1 MSAELLARK
10 AVAEL
15 RRIRDEKVGSLRR
28 CKPRPPTVT
37 ESGGVVP
44 ACGIEEIALYA
55 VDTNATI
62 DALNLSIEIIEQEFE
77 KLTKPEEPPADE
89 PTDDPQA
96 RKNLYG

>member
-15 RRIRDEKVGSLRR
+15 RRIRDDKVASLRR

-44 ACGIEEIALYA
+44 AATAEEIAFYA
-55 VDTNATI
+55 IDTNATV
-62 DALNLSIEIIEQEFE
+62 DALGIAIEIIEAEF
-77 KLTKPEEPPADE
+77 KRLTQPEEPVVEDDE
-89 PTDDPQA
+89 KKQA
-96 RKNLYG
+96 RSFYG

>member
-15 RRIRDEKVGSLRR
+15 RRIRDDKVSSLRR

-44 ACGIEEIALYA
+44 SATCEEISLFA
-55 VDTNATI
+55 VDVNATI
-62 DALNLSIEIIEQEFE
+62 DALNIAIETIEVEYK
-77 KLTKPEEPPADE
+77 KLTQPEDPADE
-89 PTDDPQA
+89 DDGKKQA
-96 RKNLYG
+96 RSFYG

>member
-15 RRIRDEKVGSLRR
+15 RRIRDEKIGSLRR

-44 ACGIEEIALYA
+44 SATCEEISMFA

-62 DALNLSIEIIEQEFE
+62 DALGIAIEIIEAEFK
-77 KLTKPEEPPADE
+77 KLTQPEEPVVEVDE
-89 PTDDPQA
+89 KKQA
-96 RKNLYG
+96 RRLYG